1 MALPIASRLILGAIA
16 GAAGTVAMTA
26 AMNRLHRRLPPRD
39 RYPLPPREITQRVT
53 GLSDDRGL
61 KDAAML
67 AHHGY
72 GAAAGAALA
81 IGRPGMTRRFG
92 SLAGVAVWAASYFGW
107 IPALHI
113 LKPALRHPPRRNTLM
128 IAAHLV
134 WGAATAA
141 SFRELVQARS
151 TALRTGPSLDM
162 ADSAS
167 TSTGR

>member
-26 AMNRLHRRLPPRD
+26 AMNRLHRHLPPRE
-39 RYPLPPREITQRVT
+39 RYPLPPREITRQVT
-53 GLSDDRGL
+53 GLSDDRLL
-61 KDAAML
+61 KDAATL

-81 IGRPGMTRRFG
+81 IGRPAMTPRFG
-92 SLAGVAVWAASYFGW
+92 SLAGVAVWAISYFGW
-107 IPALHI
+107 IPALDI
-113 LKPALRHPPRRNTLM
+113 LKPAHRHPSRRNALM

-141 SFRELVQARS
+141 GYRELMEARR
-151 TALRTGPSLDM
+151 TALRAGPNPD
-162 ADSAS
+162 AAIPRPRYR
-167 TSTGR
+167 TA